1 MIATLAAMLRDERGS
16 RSERKATASQFNAG
30 APPIQSAPTL
40 YPSLL
45 DAIKDGYQIY
55 NQAPGVY
62 FLRQRFTE
70 GWKFAHVV
78 SGDHRKRSSYE
89 NVA

>member
-1 MIATLAAMLRDERGS
+1 MIATLAAMLRDERGT
-16 RSERKATASQFNAG
+16 RSELKTAWSQFNG
-30 APPIQSAPTL
+30 SLPRGTVPRLDCGPIR

-45 DAIKDGYQIY
+45 QALKDGYQVY

-78 SGDHRKRSSYE
+78 SGDKTK
-89 NVA
+89 